1 MSDNPNDKI
10 SLTPV
15 LEKLLSIDDSI
26 SDLDYDVTE
35 SIETNSLLI
44 EKIGNTIEDFKF
56 KMDRIGEQ
64 ITHLDVKPKDNSEIV
79 NSIKL
84 TIENIYSKVNND
96 SRFGDLERLL
106 LGISNSFEMQKRNTS
121 ETLEEIV
128 EKNIILENFLK
139 NILNILNNK
148 NNFKNNNEE
157 ILKNF
162 ISLKTA
168 IDKIGYSTSDKA
180 LETGILEKINLIE
193 STLNKLS
200 LTNSNDFYIHEQEVL
215 DKLLSIKK
223 TVDETKMR
231 VENRTLLEKVDAI
244 ETSIKLTNGNIKEVV
259 SRMNNEKVLELLD
272 VVEGTLSKNNVESSN
287 NFENV
292 KAKITTVNDNIVEE
306 ARLTELYYK
315 EILNRFTILEGKNEK
330 NNNLF
335 ENLNNNF
342 YNLNN
347 KIEKIN
353 NKIENLNNLLNSIYE
368 KLIIIE
374 STITSTELYGDDVTD
389 EEEPDEEEMLKLN
402 LLENFETRIES
413 LEKAINRLL
422 DSYMDNVGK
431 G

>member
-1 MSDNPNDKI
+1 MNDNPNEKN

-15 LEKLLSIDDSI
+15 LEKLLKIDDNI
-26 SDLDYDVTE
+26 SDLNYDVNE
-35 SIETNSLLI
+35 SIETNSILI

-56 KMDRIGEQ
+56 KMDRVSEQ
-64 ITHLDVKPKDNSEIV
+64 IKDLNIEPKDNSDLV

-84 TIENIYSKVNND
+84 IIENIYSKVNDN
-96 SRFGDLERLL
+96 SQINDLERLL
-106 LGISNSFEMQKRNTS
+106 FRINNSFEVQKSDTKD
-121 ETLEEIV
+121 TLEEIV
-128 EKNIILENFLK
+128 EKNIIFENFLK

-168 IDKIGYSTSDKA
+168 IDKIGYSTADKT
-180 LETGILEKINLIE
+180 LEIGILEKINLID

-200 LTNSNDFYIHEQEVL
+200 STPSNDFYIHEQEVL

-223 TVDETKMR
+223 AVDETR
-231 VENRTLLEKVDAI
+231 VTVGDTSLLEKVDAI
-244 ETSIKLTNGNIKEVV
+244 ETSMKSTNGNIKEVIG
-259 SRMNNEKVLELLD
+259 RLNNEKVFEILD
-272 VVEGTLSKNNVESSN
+272 TVEKTLSKNNVENSG

-292 KAKITTVNDNIVEE
+292 KAKLTTVNDNVIEE
-306 ARLTELYYK
+306 ARLFELYYK
-315 EILNRFTILEGKNEK
+315 EILNRFTILEEKNEK
-330 NNNLF
+330 L
-335 ENLNNNF
+335 ENYFNNF

-353 NKIENLNNLLNSIYE
+353 NNFENLNNLLNSIYE

-374 STITSTELYGDDVTD
+374 STITSTELYGDEDDD
-389 EEEPDEEEMLKLN
+389 EEDEDDDENMLMMN
-402 LLENFETRIES
+402 LLENFETRIGS

>member
-26 SDLDYDVTE
+26 SDLDYDVNE

-106 LGISNSFEMQKRNTS
+106 LGISNSFEAQKRNTS

-200 LTNSNDFYIHEQEVL
+200 LTNSNDFYIHEQEVF

-223 TVDETKMR
+223 TVDETKMS

-306 ARLTELYYK
+306 ARLNGLYYK

-374 STITSTELYGDDVTD
+374 STITTTELYGDDVTD
-389 EEEPDEEEMLKLN
+389 EEEPDDEEMLKLN
-402 LLENFETRIES
+402 LLENFETRLDS

>member
-26 SDLDYDVTE
+26 SDLDYDVNE

-79 NSIKL
+79 NSIKSS
-84 TIENIYSKVNND
+84 IENIYFKVNND

-106 LGISNSFEMQKRNTS
+106 LGISNSFEAQKCNTS

-200 LTNSNDFYIHEQEVL
+200 STNSNDFYIHEQEVL

-223 TVDETKMR
+223 TVDETKMS

-244 ETSIKLTNGNIKEVV
+244 ETSIKLTNGNIKEIV

-330 NNNLF
+330 TNNLF

-374 STITSTELYGDDVTD
+374 STITTTELYGDDVTD

-402 LLENFETRIES
+402 LLENFETRIDS